1 MFQRLHADKLI
12 STSKAIADKVNT
24 RFPDSG
30 LSQVATEVLQVAEAS
45 QGITDDLKR
54 PIWPL
59 RIINVLLALGI
70 AGILGYVLLQ
80 VGPSIRLHSLEAFI
94 QVLEPALGSIVFIGA
109 FILFVWGLETRWK
122 RDKALDRLHGL
133 RSIAHVIDMHQLTK
147 DPSSLACAVDRPDA
161 PAESHPLLT
170 GVELHDYLDYCNEL
184 LSIIGKIGALYAQDL
199 HESGTLEAADRVE
212 SLTVGLSR
220 KIWQKMLV
228 LETNLAAKNTVD

>member
-80 VGPSIRLHSLEAFI
+80 VGPSIRLHSLEAGWWH
-94 QVLEPALGSIVFIGA
+94 VRLRASAPARGRGRGSLRRSRPAPCCGALARTRRGEDTSARACFGPLARLPGCVRGAANHATHGASLGSSATGLAGA
-109 FILFVWGLETRWK
+109 G
-122 RDKALDRLHGL
+122 A
-133 RSIAHVIDMHQLTK
+133 A
-147 DPSSLACAVDRPDA
+147 A
-161 PAESHPLLT
+161 
-170 GVELHDYLDYCNEL
+170 
-184 LSIIGKIGALYAQDL
+184 GAL
-199 HESGTLEAADRVE
+199 TLSPFVA
-212 SLTVGLSR
+212 
-220 KIWQKMLV
+220 
-228 LETNLAAKNTVD
+228 